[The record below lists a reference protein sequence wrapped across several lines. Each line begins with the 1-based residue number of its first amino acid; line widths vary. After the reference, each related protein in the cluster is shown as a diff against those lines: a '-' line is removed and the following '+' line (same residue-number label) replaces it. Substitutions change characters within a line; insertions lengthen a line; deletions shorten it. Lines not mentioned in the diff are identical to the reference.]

1 MKIATVPT
9 GLLETNCYLVRPDDS
24 RTLYVIDPGA
34 DARDIADRAAEFD
47 YDRVAVL
54 LTHAHVDH
62 ISGLGELCRLLRPAY
77 VYLRGPDQAFYAC
90 PEKSLPPYLPAAKD
104 LPAVTGST
112 EDSDFKVIPLPGHTP
127 GGSGFLFRGD
137 PPALFVGDTIFAG
150 SVGRTDLP
158 GGDTA
163 TLLDSIRTQLL
174 TLPDEVELY
183 PGHGPATTVGRE
195 RKNNPYIRNSNYD
208 QW

>member
-77 VYLRGPDQAFYAC
+77 VYLRGPDQAFYAS
-90 PEKSLPPYLPAAKD
+90 PENSLPPYLDRK
-104 LPAVTGST
+104 ST
-112 EDSDFKVIPLPGHTP
+112 RL
-127 GGSGFLFRGD
+127 
-137 PPALFVGDTIFAG
+137 
-150 SVGRTDLP
+150 
-158 GGDTA
+158 
-163 TLLDSIRTQLL
+163 
-174 TLPDEVELY
+174 
-183 PGHGPATTVGRE
+183 
-195 RKNNPYIRNSNYD
+195 NSSHMSESRMPSSA
-208 QW
+208 

>member
-77 VYLRGPDQAFYAC
+77 VYLRGPDQAFYAS
-90 PEKSLPPYLPAAKD
+90 PENSLPPYLPAAKD

-112 EDSDFKVIPLPGHTP
+112 EDSDFKVIPLPGAYAGRQRFPVP
-127 GGSGFLFRGD
+127 GRPSGAVRRGYDLRRQRRQDRSSRRRYRDSARFD
-137 PPALFVGDTIFAG
+137 PHAAADAAG
-150 SVGRTDLP
+150 RGRTLSGP
-158 GGDTA
+158 RSGDHGRAGTQKQ
-163 TLLDSIRTQLL
+163 SIHTEFKL
-174 TLPDEVELY
+174 
-183 PGHGPATTVGRE
+183 
-195 RKNNPYIRNSNYD
+195 
-208 QW
+208 